1 MGSDFRQGTC
11 TYKAHAAAHLT
22 YTELSTE
29 VLLYKHKQT
38 VTITRNLLWSASFTT
53 WTCDRMT
60 NATRDKT
67 RAFLHTIQS
76 RLRYCYNSPL
86 EVALEASDRTV
97 LIVQN
102 TSTTART
109 QTIEKQRSIVCAL
122 ILQTTD
128 HTFNNSYVCVTPPNT
143 PPNTPPP
150 AIITGLYRIYIINN
164 ESW

>member
-1 MGSDFRQGTC
+1 
-11 TYKAHAAAHLT
+11 
-22 YTELSTE
+22 
-29 VLLYKHKQT
+29 
-38 VTITRNLLWSASFTT
+38 
-53 WTCDRMT
+53 MT

-76 RLRYCYNSPL
+76 RLRNCYNSPL

-109 QTIEKQRSIVCAL
+109 QTIENQRSIVCAL

-128 HTFNNSYVCVTPPNT
+128 HAFNNS
-143 PPNTPPP
+143 
-150 AIITGLYRIYIINN
+150 
-164 ESW
+164 